1 MRAFRTD
8 KDVGIS
14 LTFGE
19 QFGFVRNVI
28 YEQKATKRHLK
39 KISGCSRREHL
50 ERWRTERLL
59 RCKEEAEKLVFN
71 DRTVSLEF
79 RSVSLYESSYVLL
92 VGNVHV
98 TAMAESEDS
107 FQESFLCV
115 HLIELGSLA
124 FAL

>member
-39 KISGCSRREHL
+39 ISGCSRREHL

-71 DRTVSLEF
+71 DITVSLEF